1 MSKIKRHYKH
11 KKTFFNDDE
20 SERLLKLIQDQY
32 NMQNFSALMRMFI
45 KKEARF
51 CGLLDYEGQ
60 RKPGT

>member
-1 MSKIKRHYKH
+1 MSKYKRFYKH

-20 SERLLKLIQDQY
+20 TERLLKMLLDQY
-32 NMQNFSALMRMFI
+32 SLNFSMLMRMLI

-51 CGLLDYEGQ
+51 AGLLDYEGQ